1 MDVEEPSTEECGS
14 FQAKDKNKAMAQRS
28 KRTRAGSVTTE
39 KFSVAEAWAL
49 WGWEIGY
56 GNVRKMEACK
66 KERDLND
73 VPKTWSLITAGGL
86 KRC

>member
-1 MDVEEPSTEECGS
+1 MLKNQVQKSEDHSRQRTKTKCNGTEEQED
-14 FQAKDKNKAMAQRS
+14 QAV
-28 KRTRAGSVTTE
+28 SVTTD

-49 WGWEIGY
+49 WGWEVGY
-56 GNVRKMEACK
+56 GNVRKMKACN

-73 VPKTWSLITAGGL
+73 VPKTLSLITVRGL

>member
-1 MDVEEPSTEECGS
+1 MLKNQVQKSVDHSRQRTKTKCNGTEE
-14 FQAKDKNKAMAQRS
+14 QEDQ
-28 KRTRAGSVTTE
+28 AGSVTTE